1 MKVLITGGCGY
12 IGSKLVTNL
21 VRSNLDVTVLDT
33 MWFGNSIANKLDQS
47 KLRFIKGDV
56 RRIDD
61 LLAEKFDVVVHLAN
75 VANDPSVE
83 LNESLSWEINALG
96 TFKILEWAK
105 KSGVKK
111 FVYASSGSVY
121 GVSNEPKVTESTVR
135 NPISAYNKTKM
146 VAEQVVLSYTK
157 EFNVICI
164 RPATVCGFSPRMRLD
179 LAVNS
184 LVFQAL
190 DKGLIRVFG
199 GDQMRPHINIEDM
212 VSIYESCVLGSL
224 DLSGI
229 YNAGFENL
237 SIRDLAVLISE
248 KIKCEISYEASND
261 PRSYRL
267 DSTKIKEAGFIPR
280 KSVRHAIE
288 DLTQEYKSGNLKDE
302 LRFHTVEQMKALKL

>member
-56 RRIDD
+56 RCIDD
-61 LLAEKFDVVVHLAN
+61 LLVEKFDVVVHLAN

-157 EFNVICI
+157 EFNIICI

-248 KIKCEISYEASND
+248 KIKCEISYEVSND

-288 DLTQEYKSGNLKDE
+288 DLTQEYESGNLKDE
-302 LRFHTVEQMKALKL
+302 LRFHTVEQMKVLNL

>member
-21 VRSNLDVTVLDT
+21 VRSNLEVTVLDT
-33 MWFGNSIANKLDQS
+33 MWFGNSIVNKLDQS

-56 RRIDD
+56 RYIED
-61 LLAEKFDVVVHLAN
+61 LLVEKFDVVVHLAN

-121 GVSNEPKVTESTVR
+121 GVSNEPKVTEYTVR

-212 VSIYESCVLGSL
+212 VSIYESCVLGLL

-237 SIRDLAVLISE
+237 SIRDLAILISE
-248 KIKCEISYEASND
+248 KIKCEISYEVSND

-280 KSVRHAIE
+280 KSVSHAIDE
-288 DLTQEYKSGNLKDE
+288 LTYEYKSGNLKDE
-302 LRFHTVEQMKALKL
+302 LRFHTVEQMKFLNL

>member
-56 RRIDD
+56 RCIDD

-157 EFNVICI
+157 EFNIICI

-248 KIKCEISYEASND
+248 KIKCEISYEVSND

-288 DLTQEYKSGNLKDE
+288 DLTQEYESGNLKDE
-302 LRFHTVEQMKALKL
+302 LRFHTVEQMKVLNL

>member
-56 RRIDD
+56 RCIDD

-237 SIRDLAVLISE
+237 SIRDLAILISE
-248 KIKCEISYEASND
+248 QIKCEISYEVSND

-288 DLTQEYKSGNLKDE
+288 DLTQEYESGNLKDE
-302 LRFHTVEQMKALKL
+302 LRFHTVEQMKALNL

>member
-56 RRIDD
+56 RCIDD

-248 KIKCEISYEASND
+248 KIKCEISYEVSND

-288 DLTQEYKSGNLKDE
+288 DLTQEYESGNLKDE
-302 LRFHTVEQMKALKL
+302 LRFYTVEQMKVLNL

>member
-56 RRIDD
+56 RCIDD

-105 KSGVKK
+105 KSGVMK

-121 GVSNEPKVTESTVR
+121 GVSNEPKVTESTAR

-224 DLSGI
+224 DLLGI

-248 KIKCEISYEASND
+248 KIKCEISYELSND

-288 DLTQEYKSGNLKDE
+288 DLTQEYESGNLKDE
-302 LRFHTVEQMKALKL
+302 LRFHTVEQMKVLNL

>member
-56 RRIDD
+56 RCIDD

-157 EFNVICI
+157 EFSVICI

-237 SIRDLAVLISE
+237 SIRDLAILISE
-248 KIKCEISYEASND
+248 KIKCEISYEVSND

-288 DLTQEYKSGNLKDE
+288 DLTQEYESGNLKDE
-302 LRFHTVEQMKALKL
+302 LRFYTVEQMKALNL

>member
-56 RRIDD
+56 RCIDD
-61 LLAEKFDVVVHLAN
+61 FLAEKFDVVVHLAN

-199 GDQMRPHINIEDM
+199 GEQMRPHINIEDM

-237 SIRDLAVLISE
+237 SIRDLAILISE
-248 KIKCEISYEASND
+248 KIKCEISYEVSND

-288 DLTQEYKSGNLKDE
+288 DLTQEYESGNLKDE
-302 LRFHTVEQMKALKL
+302 LRFHTVEQMKALNL

>member
-56 RRIDD
+56 RCIDD

-237 SIRDLAVLISE
+237 SIRDLAILISE
-248 KIKCEISYEASND
+248 KIKCEISYEVSND

-288 DLTQEYKSGNLKDE
+288 DLTQEYESGNLKDE
-302 LRFHTVEQMKALKL
+302 LRFHTVEQMKALNL

>member
-21 VRSNLDVTVLDT
+21 VRANLDVTVLDT

-56 RRIDD
+56 RCIDD
-61 LLAEKFDVVVHLAN
+61 FLAEKFDVVVHLAN

-248 KIKCEISYEASND
+248 KIKCEISYEVSND

-288 DLTQEYKSGNLKDE
+288 DLTQEYESGNLKDE
-302 LRFHTVEQMKALKL
+302 LRFHTVEQMKVLNL

>member
-56 RRIDD
+56 RCIDD

-105 KSGVKK
+105 NSGVKK

-237 SIRDLAVLISE
+237 SIRDLAILIGE
-248 KIKCEISYEASND
+248 KIKCEISYEVSND

-288 DLTQEYKSGNLKDE
+288 DLTQEYQSGNLKDE
-302 LRFHTVEQMKALKL
+302 LRFHTVEQMKALNL

>member
-56 RRIDD
+56 RCIDD
-61 LLAEKFDVVVHLAN
+61 LLVEKFDVVVHLAN

-248 KIKCEISYEASND
+248 KIKCEISYEVSND

-288 DLTQEYKSGNLKDE
+288 DLTQEYESGNLKDE
-302 LRFHTVEQMKALKL
+302 LRFHTVEQMKVLNL

>member
-21 VRSNLDVTVLDT
+21 VRANLDVTVLDT

-56 RRIDD
+56 RCIDD
-61 LLAEKFDVVVHLAN
+61 FLAEKFDVVVHLAN

-199 GDQMRPHINIEDM
+199 GEQMRPHINIEDM

-237 SIRDLAVLISE
+237 SIRDLAILISE
-248 KIKCEISYEASND
+248 KIKCEISYEVSND

-288 DLTQEYKSGNLKDE
+288 DLTQEYESGNLKDE
-302 LRFHTVEQMKALKL
+302 LRFHTVEQMKALNL

>member
-21 VRSNLDVTVLDT
+21 VRSNLEVTVLDT
-33 MWFGNSIANKLDQS
+33 MWFGNSIADNLDQS

-56 RRIDD
+56 RSIDD

-121 GVSNEPKVTESTVR
+121 GVSSEPRVTESTVR
-135 NPISAYNKTKM
+135 NPISTYNKTKM
-146 VAEQVVLSYTK
+146 VAEQVVLSYAQ

-190 DKGLIRVFG
+190 DKGRIRVFG

-212 VSIYESCVLGSL
+212 VSIYESCVLGLL

-237 SIRDLAVLISE
+237 SIRDLAILISK
-248 KIKCEISYEASND
+248 KIKCEISYEVSND

-280 KSVRHAIE
+280 KSVSHAIDE
-288 DLTQEYKSGNLKDE
+288 LTHEYKSGNLKDE
-302 LRFHTVEQMKALKL
+302 LRFHTVEQMKFLNL

>member
-12 IGSKLVTNL
+12 IGSKLVMNL

-33 MWFGNSIANKLDQS
+33 MWFGNSIANKSDQS

-56 RRIDD
+56 RCIDD

-237 SIRDLAVLISE
+237 SIRDLAALISE
-248 KIKCEISYEASND
+248 KIKCEISYEVSND

-302 LRFHTVEQMKALKL
+302 LRFHTVEQMKALNL

>member
-21 VRSNLDVTVLDT
+21 VRANLDVTVLDT

-56 RRIDD
+56 RCIDD

-199 GDQMRPHINIEDM
+199 GEQMRPHINIEDM

-237 SIRDLAVLISE
+237 SIRDLAILISE
-248 KIKCEISYEASND
+248 KIKCEISYEVSND

-288 DLTQEYKSGNLKDE
+288 DLTQEYESGNLKDE
-302 LRFHTVEQMKALKL
+302 LRFHTVEQMKALNL

>member
-1 MKVLITGGCGY
+1 MNVLITGGCGY

-56 RRIDD
+56 RCIDD

-199 GDQMRPHINIEDM
+199 GEQMRPHINIEDM

-237 SIRDLAVLISE
+237 SIRDLAILISE
-248 KIKCEISYEASND
+248 KIKCEISYEVSND

-288 DLTQEYKSGNLKDE
+288 DLTQEYESGNLKDE
-302 LRFHTVEQMKALKL
+302 LRFHTVEQMKALNL

>member
-56 RRIDD
+56 RCIDD
-61 LLAEKFDVVVHLAN
+61 FLAEKFDVVVHLAN

-237 SIRDLAVLISE
+237 SIRDLAILISE
-248 KIKCEISYEASND
+248 KIKCEISYEVSND

-288 DLTQEYKSGNLKDE
+288 DLTQEYESGNLKDE
-302 LRFHTVEQMKALKL
+302 LRFHTVEQMKALNL

>member
-33 MWFGNSIANKLDQS
+33 MWFGNSIANKWDQS

-56 RRIDD
+56 RCIDD

-248 KIKCEISYEASND
+248 KIKCEISYEVSND

-288 DLTQEYKSGNLKDE
+288 DLTQEYESGNLKDE
-302 LRFHTVEQMKALKL
+302 LRFHTVEQMKVLNL